1 MSISNLDIVT
11 EDLLK
16 PLPRA
21 RGGII
26 PVTGS
31 LPSVR
36 YELVEGVWGID
47 LNLDVDIINL
57 ERLDDKGDEY
67 IRIKLW
73 VFRNGQ
79 KLYFGNGFTIDI
91 LENKLILAYEAENE
105 DFEIYLYP

>member
-1 MSISNLDIVT
+1 MAVSNIQIEF
-11 EDLLK
+11 EDLIT
-16 PLPRA
+16 PLPIEK
-21 RGGII
+21 GGISPQ
-26 PVTGS
+26 PVSQGT
-31 LPSVR
+31 VR
-36 YELVEGVWGID
+36 YELVESVWGM
-47 LNLDVDIINL
+47 DVDLTLAKIPLDQL
-57 ERLDDKGDEY
+57 EDKGDEY